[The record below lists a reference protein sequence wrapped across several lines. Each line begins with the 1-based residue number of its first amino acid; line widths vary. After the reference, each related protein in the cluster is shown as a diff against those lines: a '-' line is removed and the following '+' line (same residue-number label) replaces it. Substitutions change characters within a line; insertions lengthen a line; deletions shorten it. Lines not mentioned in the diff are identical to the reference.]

1 MVDNRRTSDGRG
13 DPSSSHTGGRIER
26 RGFLKATGGAALAA
40 GLAGCTGDIPGGG
53 GGGPIKLGHL
63 APVQHDMG
71 KGSMRSAQLMV
82 DAINE
87 AGGIMDRDVEL
98 VEGDT
103 QFSPSQAN
111 QLVQEMVNQDGVS
124 MISGTFASETM
135 LGIEERVGNL
145 NVPFIDT
152 GSASPK
158 ITQDFVGQDYETYK
172 NVFRCNPVNADFQAD
187 LLADYA
193 AFLSD
198 THGWNTFAVVVEDA
212 EWTKP
217 MTNRTKARM
226 ESEHGLTVEMNRRIS
241 PDTTDF
247 TPILDS
253 VEETG
258 SKAMLKAISHITGTS
273 MLSSWGANEY
283 PFAQEGINVASMSPQ
298 YWSDTNGGCLYET
311 TSESGAGGTA
321 PVTDKTIPFAEDYLE
336 EYDSRPTLPMY
347 MGFGTMDAGFIFK
360 EAAEAAGTVDFE
372 NDLDDIVAE
381 MEATEYTGTAGQI
394 QFYGRDHDYPHDVKF
409 GADLAPFPVT
419 QWQTEAENDMIE
431 GDGAKVCVWP
441 EAFATGDHVLP
452 EWMG

>member
-1 MVDNRRTSDGRG
+1 MTDNTRSNNSNTDATTGR
-13 DPSSSHTGGRIER
+13 SGGRVRR
-26 RGFLKATGGAALAA
+26 RGFLKATGGAALVTSV
-40 GLAGCTGDIPGGG
+40 AGCTSSFGGG
-53 GGGPIKLGHL
+53 GGGGTIKLGHM
-63 APVQHDMG
+63 APVQLDMG
-71 KGSMRSAQLMV
+71 QGSMRSARMMV
-82 DAINE
+82 DALNE
-87 AGGIMDRDVEL
+87 EGGIMDREVEL

-103 QFSPSQAN
+103 QLSASQAN
-111 QLVQEMVNQDGVS
+111 QLVQQWVNQEGVS

-152 GSASPK
+152 GAASPQ
-158 ITQDFVGQDYETYK
+158 ITQDHVGADYETYK

-198 THGWNTFAVVVEDA
+198 THGWNSFAVVVEDA
-212 EWTKP
+212 AWTQP
-217 MTNRTKARM
+217 VTDRTAARM
-226 ESEHGLTVEMNRRIS
+226 EDEHGLSVEMNRRIS

-258 SKAMLKAISHITGTS
+258 AKAMIKAISHISGTG

-311 TSESGAGGTA
+311 TAESGAGGTA
-321 PVTDKTIPFAEDYLE
+321 PVTEKTVPFTEDYIE
-336 EYDSRPTLPMY
+336 RFDSRPTLPMY

-360 EAAEAAGTVDFE
+360 NAAEAAGTVDFQ
-372 NDLDDIVAE
+372 NNLDDIVAE
-381 MEATEYTGTAGQI
+381 LEATDYTGTAGQI
-394 QFYGRDHDYPHDVKF
+394 QFYGKDHDYPHDVKF
-409 GADLAPFPVT
+409 GEDLAPFPVT
-419 QWQTEAENDMIE
+419 QWQAEAENDMIE